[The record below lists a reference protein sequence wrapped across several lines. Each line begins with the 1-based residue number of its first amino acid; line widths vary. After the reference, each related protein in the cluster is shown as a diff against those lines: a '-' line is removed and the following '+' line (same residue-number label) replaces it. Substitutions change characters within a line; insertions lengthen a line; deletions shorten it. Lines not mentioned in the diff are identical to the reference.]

1 VKLVNAR
8 IRQGDKLSKVPPGP
22 GAEIIE
28 YDPNCDPEDVRKT
41 LYRVRTGDAAAS
53 ANLMDVVYEPLR
65 ALAGSYFRSQPAN
78 HTLQPTALVHE
89 VFLRVV
95 DQKDAVWKDR
105 AHFLAV
111 CAKAMRGILVDHA
124 RSKGALKRGGERER
138 VPLDS
143 SLALSEH
150 DEVDLLDLE
159 EHLALLATL
168 NERQARLVE
177 CRCFSG
183 MTIPEVAEAL
193 GVSPRTADE
202 DWAMAR
208 AWLSARLARG
218 A

>member
-1 VKLVNAR
+1 MVCFRAAPKKAPTHHPFCRPAPSVVR
-8 IRQGDKLSKVPPGP
+8 GDGS
-22 GAEIIE
+22 
-28 YDPNCDPEDVRKT
+28 
-41 LYRVRTGDAAAS
+41 
-53 ANLMDVVYEPLR
+53 EPLER
-65 ALAGSYFRSQPAN
+65 AERGDIHAHCFELLSPAQIGQVDDEGGADDSGAGPLEELDRGFGGAAGGDQ
-78 HTLQPTALVHE
+78 
-89 VFLRVV
+89 VV

-105 AHFLAV
+105 AHCLAV

>member
-1 VKLVNAR
+1 MA
-8 IRQGDKLSKVPPGP
+8 
-22 GAEIIE
+22 
-28 YDPNCDPEDVRKT
+28 
-41 LYRVRTGDAAAS
+41 
-53 ANLMDVVYEPLR
+53 VVYEPLR
-65 ALAGSYFRSQPAN
+65 ALAQGYFRNQPAS

-95 DQKDAVWKDR
+95 DQKDAAWKDR

-124 RSKGALKRGGERER
+124 RAKGAQKRGGERER

-143 SLALSEH
+143 ALALTKA

-168 NERQARLVE
+168 NERQARIVE

-193 GVSPRTADE
+193 GVSPRTVDD
-202 DWAMAR
+202 DWSMAR
-208 AWLSARLARG
+208 AWLGARLADG